1 MGRGRRENGGKG
13 AGNKKHKWSVLNRQ
27 GEVKSSTG
35 NGKAKELICLTHG
48 HELRRGMW
56 VGGEQGR
63 AKRNKEGGM
72 GQL

>member
-1 MGRGRRENGGKG
+1 MEEKVQRIRSIIGRYKID
-13 AGNKKHKWSVLNRQ
+13 
-27 GEVKSSTG
+27 GEVKNSTG